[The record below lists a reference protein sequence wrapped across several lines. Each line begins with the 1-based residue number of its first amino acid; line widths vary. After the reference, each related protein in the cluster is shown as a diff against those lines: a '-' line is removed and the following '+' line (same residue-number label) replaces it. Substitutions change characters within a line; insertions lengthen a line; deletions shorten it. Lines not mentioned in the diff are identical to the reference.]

1 MKKTIT
7 FMLLLLMAGAA
18 MSQGT
23 FTCGEQI
30 SDVEGNTYETVEI
43 GGLCWTKENMK
54 SKTYADG
61 SAIAKAMIYNS
72 SMHPDTN
79 ANLATYGRL
88 YTWFSAVNVPEGSS
102 SKPTRNADGFVQGIC
117 PDGWHIPTVG
127 EMNKLNTNS
136 TESLR
141 SVELWLQPNN
151 NTNSTGFSS
160 LPAGYYSNTTN
171 RFEVLLGYTY
181 YWSDSSSTP
190 EFAIAGDVNYY
201 CDVAKNE
208 QKTTGDGVSVR
219 CVKDY
224 SLSANTFTCGT
235 DKVTDV
241 EGHDYN
247 TVKIGNQCWM
257 RQNLRTTKY
266 ANGTAIT
273 AGGTTTSTSTPYYYD
288 YTASNIDLKD
298 RGLLYNWSAATRDT
312 SSNSFPSGVQ
322 GICPDGWHLPSD
334 AEWNLM
340 EKFVSGSDTMNVNF
354 NATGYRGSHAGKLAG
369 GDKWNSVSSGNVPGN
384 MDYAERNASGFSA
397 VPAGYCDGSSFGGAG
412 VRARFWSSTQD
423 GRYDAW
429 RRDLGYYSASV
440 GRYYASKYYGYSV
453 RCLRDGCTNQ

>member
-1 MKKTIT
+1 
-7 FMLLLLMAGAA
+7 MLVLLMAGAA
-18 MSQGT
+18 MSQGS

-61 SAIAKAMIYNS
+61 SAIAKAMIYSS
-72 SMHPDTN
+72 SMYPDTN

-127 EMNKLNTNS
+127 EINKLNTNS
-136 TESLR
+136 SESLR

-160 LPAGYYSNTTN
+160 LPAGYYTLTTN

-190 EFAIAGDVNYY
+190 EFAIACDVNYY

-247 TVKIGNQCWM
+247 TVKIGDQCWM
-257 RQNLRTTKY
+257 RENLRTTKY
-266 ANGTAIT
+266 ANGTAIP
-273 AGGTTTSTSTPYYYD
+273 AGGVNTSYTEPYYYD
-288 YTASNIDLKD
+288 YTGTNIPLEQ
-298 RGLLYNWSAATRDT
+298 RGYLYNWAAA
-312 SSNSFPSGVQ
+312 NLV
-322 GICPDGWHLPSD
+322 CPDGWHLPSD
-334 AEWNLM
+334 AEWNTM
-340 EKFVSGSDTMNVNF
+340 EQVVSNDNGDWVN
-354 NATGYRGSHAGKLAG
+354 NIDWRGSHAGKLAG
-369 GDKWNSVSSGNVPGN
+369 RDKWGLSSVINAPGN
-384 MDYAERNASGFSA
+384 PNYAKRNASGFSA
-397 VPAGYCDGSSFGGAG
+397 VPAGGCNGSLFSTAG
-412 VRARFWSSTQD
+412 FDAFFWSSTQN
-423 GRYDAW
+423 GSSYAW
-429 RRDLGYYSASV
+429 SRALMFDDASV
-440 GRYYASKYYGYSV
+440 ARNDFGKDLGYSV
-453 RCLRDGCTNQ
+453 RCVKD